1 MRYRD
6 SVEDRVHQ
14 LLSGRLQAI
23 RDMFGQLPDTLED
36 VWVAVALHDERK
48 AHEVIDQVPAT
59 HPFELRYDRIEQ
71 VDWESCSTV
80 LHSRTQ
86 LEPLLE
92 GW

>member
-1 MRYRD
+1 MVRGAGAVVRPSPAMRAR
-6 SVEDRVHQ
+6 SSTWRTV
-14 LLSGRLQAI
+14 LAGGTG
-23 RDMFGQLPDTLED
+23 GQ
-36 VWVAVALHDERK
+36 HDERK